1 MSKKTARKSMKL
13 NISETKYKS
22 LLRKRRSKKKNTSL
36 SKSSLSKSSLSKS
49 EKKQLNDAL
58 YIKYCKCLK
67 IFESE
72 GETRGY
78 PICMNAVYKKRKIK
92 PPKNASKKC
101 KATFKV
107 AK

>member
-1 MSKKTARKSMKL
+1 MSKKPARKSMKL

-36 SKSSLSKSSLSKS
+36 SKSSLSKS
-49 EKKQLNDAL
+49 EKKQLNGAL

-101 KATFKV
+101 KVTFKV

>member
-22 LLRKRRSKKKNTSL
+22 LLRKRRSKKKNT
-36 SKSSLSKSSLSKS
+36 SLSKS

-101 KATFKV
+101 KSTFKV
-107 AK
+107 TK

>member
-1 MSKKTARKSMKL
+1 MSKKPARKSMKL

-36 SKSSLSKSSLSKS
+36 SKS
-49 EKKQLNDAL
+49 EKKQLNGAL

-101 KATFKV
+101 KVTFKV

>member
-36 SKSSLSKSSLSKS
+36 SKS

-67 IFESE
+67 IFESK

-78 PICMNAVYKKRKIK
+78 PICMNTVYKKRKIK

-107 AK
+107 TK